1 MKSKYER
8 WWSNYQ
14 GKKTENT
21 LDKNYENV
29 NGWILRKKKTP
40 KRRKKKADICE
51 LWNANRVSSNA
62 RTETCDWSLAR
73 EVGPGQKKML
83 AMISIIYLLL
93 YIRSFPLLSLSLSPP
108 ATCHYVVKIFPP
120 KLQYTTK
127 ELFLGTH
134 KKLYWNG
141 IKTAWLIFN
150 QILIV
155 STSDHI

>member
-62 RTETCDWSLAR
+62 RIENCDWSLAR

-93 YIRSFPLLSLSLSPP
+93 YIRSFPLLSLSLPLPHVIMLLKFSRQSYN
-108 ATCHYVVKIFPP
+108 TQLRSFFWV
-120 KLQYTTK
+120 LTK
-127 ELFLGTH
+127 SSIETESKQHG
-134 KKLYWNG
+134 
-141 IKTAWLIFN
+141 
-150 QILIV
+150 
-155 STSDHI
+155 